1 MDDSTIT
8 TADSLVRPGRSHL
21 RGVAAVLLVEAL
33 ILAAVAYGLWVLR
46 QQSLDGELRRLG
58 SLAAAM
64 ATQADAGL
72 DVAEATLR
80 ATGTEFA
87 QGLLQTDTPAAE
99 ALLRTRMA
107 ALPQFRALT
116 VADAAGQVIA
126 SSLPGPMPPRS
137 LAERDYFRA
146 AQDSTAPRLFV
157 GSPFRSRRDGRPVIG
172 VSMGWHAADGSFQGT
187 VALLADPEF
196 LDGGFRRIAPSAD
209 TSLAIY
215 RSDRVLVSDGPGDGS
230 AQLLP
235 TAVTDGLW
243 DAPAPR
249 RVRLPDGHERLVAAQ
264 QLRGHPLM
272 VVVSRDLQPA
282 LVDWTEQA
290 WLVVAFAASALTV
303 TLFLLGRNV
312 REQRLRLA
320 AQETLAAE
328 QQRAVRAFQ
337 AAQEG
342 NWEWDARSGRVDLSP
357 RMKELL
363 GLPRDAPVPPDPM
376 ALLRERAH
384 PRDLR
389 ALRHAL
395 AAHARGRRPLFD
407 ATVRVGLADGQW
419 RHVHLRGNAWRDAAG
434 APLLFSGMAA
444 DVSEEVEGREREGA
458 LQDQLQRARRLEAI
472 GTLAGGVAH
481 DFNNI
486 LASVIGYGELA
497 RAAAGDGSD
506 QARQLDQVLQAGQ
519 RGKALVER
527 VLSFS
532 RGTPHVAQRFAL
544 QPVVEEVLQ
553 LMAASLPAGVTLAPQ
568 LQAPAAV
575 LAGDPTL
582 VYEAVLNLCTNG
594 VQAMPAGG
602 ALHVLLEVEQVD
614 TPRALFEARLAPG
627 RYARLRVQDSGTGIA
642 PEAMD
647 RLFEPFY
654 TTKGPRKGTGLGLA
668 VVHGVVAELGGAIDV
683 QSWPGEGACF
693 TLYFPCLDVPPDA
706 PAPVADAALPL
717 GQGQAVL
724 VVDDEP
730 ALVALAEEMLAGLG
744 YEAFGLASSAEAL
757 ARFTAAPDRF
767 DLVLT
772 DERMPELAGT
782 ELAAALHRIRP
793 ALPVVLASGYGGPE
807 LAQRAAAA
815 GVRVLV
821 VKPLARAEL
830 ARAVARAL
838 QAGLQT

>member
-1 MDDSTIT
+1 MDDSTI
-8 TADSLVRPGRSHL
+8 AALPPRSGRAHL

-80 ATGTEFA
+80 ATGTEVVE
-87 QGLLQTDTPAAE
+87 GLLQTGTPAAQ

-116 VADAAGQVIA
+116 VADAAGRVVA
-126 SSLPGPMPPRS
+126 SSAPGPLPTGL
-137 LAERDYFRA
+137 LADRDFFHA
-146 AQDSTAPRLFV
+146 AQSSTAPSLFV
-157 GSPFRSRRDGRPVIG
+157 GSPFRSRRDGRLLIG

-187 VALLADPEF
+187 VALLANPEF
-196 LDGGFRRIAPSAD
+196 LDGDFRRIAPAVD

-235 TAVTDGLW
+235 TAVTDALW
-243 DAPAPR
+243 DMPAPH
-249 RVRLPDGHERLVAAQ
+249 RVRLPDGRERLVAAQ

-272 VVVSRDLQPA
+272 VVVARDLQPA
-282 LVDWTEQA
+282 LADWTEQA

-303 TLFLLGRNV
+303 TLFLLVRNV

-320 AQETLAAE
+320 AQASLAAE

-342 NWEWDARSGRVDLSP
+342 NWEWSPRSDRLHLSP

-363 GLPRDAPVPPDPM
+363 GLPRDAAVEGAAQ
-376 ALLRERAH
+376 ALLRTQAH

-389 ALRHAL
+389 VLRHAL
-395 AAHARGRRPLFD
+395 AAHARGRVPLFD
-407 ATVRVGLADGQW
+407 ATVRMRRLEGGW
-419 RHVHLRGNAWRDAAG
+419 RHVRLRGNAWRGAAG
-434 APLLFSGMAA
+434 AAQLFSGMAT
-444 DVSEEVEGREREGA
+444 DVSDEVEGRARERQLEE
-458 LQDQLQRARRLEAI
+458 QLQRARRLEAI

-497 RAAAGDGSD
+497 RTAAGDGSD
-506 QARQLDQVLQAGQ
+506 QARQIDQVLQAGQ

-532 RGTPHVAQRFAL
+532 RGAPHVAQRFVL

-553 LMAASLPAGVTLAPQ
+553 LMAASLPAGVTLAPE
-568 LQAPAAV
+568 LHAPGTV

-594 VQAMPAGG
+594 VQAMPDGG
-602 ALHVLLEVEQVD
+602 ALHVLLDVEQVD
-614 TPRALFEARLAPG
+614 TTRTLFEAQLQPG
-627 RYARLRVQDSGTGIA
+627 RYARLRVQDNGTGIA
-642 PEAMD
+642 PQALD

-683 QSWPGEGACF
+683 QSRPGEGACF
-693 TLYFPCLDVPPDA
+693 TLYFPCLDVP
-706 PAPVADAALPL
+706 ADAAAPAGGGAVPL
-717 GQGQAVL
+717 GQGEAVL

-744 YEAFGLASSAEAL
+744 YEPFGLVSSTEAL

-772 DERMPELAGT
+772 DERMPGMAGT
-782 ELAAALHRIRP
+782 ELVAALRCVRP
-793 ALPVVLASGYGGPE
+793 DLPVVLASGYGGPE

-821 VKPLARAEL
+821 AKPLARAEL
-830 ARAVARAL
+830 ARAMAQAL

>member
-1 MDDSTIT
+1 MDDSTI
-8 TADSLVRPGRSHL
+8 AAPPPGPDRAHL
-21 RGVAAVLLVEAL
+21 RGVTAVLLVEAL
-33 ILAAVAYGLWVLR
+33 TLLALAWGLWVLR

-80 ATGTEFA
+80 ATRTELAEGLIRPGTEAA
-87 QGLLQTDTPAAE
+87 QNLLH
-99 ALLRTRMA
+99 TRMA
-107 ALPQFRALT
+107 ALPQFRALAIT
-116 VADAAGQVIA
+116 DAAGRILA
-126 SSLPGPMPPRS
+126 SSVPGPPPDGT
-137 LAERDYFRA
+137 LAGLDFFRA
-146 AQDSTAPRLFV
+146 AEAGLADRTFV
-157 GSPFRSRRDGRPVIG
+157 GTPFPSLRDGRPLVG
-172 VSMGWHAADGSFQGT
+172 VAMPWNGSGGGFLGA
-187 VALLADPEF
+187 VVLLADPEV
-196 LDGGFRRIAPSAD
+196 LDGDFRRIAPAAD

-215 RSDRVLVSDGPGDGS
+215 RSDRVLVSDGPGEDPS
-230 AQLLP
+230 QLLP
-235 TAVTDGLW
+235 SSVTDALW
-243 DAPAPR
+243 DAPAPH
-249 RVRLPDGHERLVAAQ
+249 RVRLPDGRERLVAAQ
-264 QLRGHPLM
+264 ALHGHPLM
-272 VVVSRDLQPA
+272 VVVARDLQPA
-282 LVDWTEQA
+282 LADWTEQA
-290 WLVVAFAASALTV
+290 WLVAAFAASALTV

-320 AQETLAAE
+320 AQQTLAAE
-328 QQRAVRAFQ
+328 QQRALRAFQ

-342 NWEWDARSGRVDLSP
+342 NWEWDARTGRVDLSP

-363 GLPRDAPVPPDPM
+363 GLARDAPVPPDPM
-376 ALLRERAH
+376 ALLRERVH

-395 AAHARGRRPLFD
+395 AGHARGRRPLFD
-407 ATVRVGLADGQW
+407 ATVRMRQSGGGW
-419 RHVHLRGNAWRDAAG
+419 RHVRLRGNARRDAAG

-444 DVSEEVEGREREGA
+444 DVGEEVEGRARERA
-458 LQDQLQRARRLEAI
+458 LEDQLQRARRLEAI

-486 LASVIGYGELA
+486 LASVVGYGERA
-497 RAAAGDGSD
+497 RAAAGEGSV

-553 LMAASLPAGVTLAPQ
+553 LLAASLPAGVQLAPD

-594 VQAMPAGG
+594 VQAMPDGG
-602 ALHVLLEVEQVD
+602 ALRVLLDVECVD
-614 TPRALFEARLAPG
+614 APRTLFEAQLQPG

-642 PEAMD
+642 PEALD

-683 QSWPGEGACF
+683 QSRPGEGACF
-693 TLYFPCLDVPPDA
+693 TLYFPCLDAPADA
-706 PAPVADAALPL
+706 AAPVAGGALPL

-744 YEAFGLASSAEAL
+744 YEPFGLASSTEAL

-767 DLVLT
+767 DLVLS
-772 DERMPELAGT
+772 DERMPGLSGT
-782 ELAAALHRIRP
+782 ELVAALRRIRP
-793 ALPVVLASGYGGPE
+793 DLPVVLASGYGGPG

-821 VKPLARAEL
+821 AKPLARAEL
-830 ARAVARAL
+830 ARAVAQAL
-838 QAGLQT
+838 QPGLQT

>member
-1 MDDSTIT
+1 MDDSTI
-8 TADSLVRPGRSHL
+8 AVPPPGPDRAHL

-33 ILAAVAYGLWVLR
+33 ILLAVAWGLWVLR

-80 ATGTEFA
+80 ATRTELAEGLIQPGTDAA
-87 QGLLQTDTPAAE
+87 Q
-99 ALLRTRMA
+99 ALLHTRMA
-107 ALPQFRALT
+107 VLPQFRALAVT
-116 VADAAGQVIA
+116 DAAGHILA
-126 SSLPGPMPPRS
+126 SSVPGPPPGGS
-137 LAERDYFRA
+137 LAGLDFFRA
-146 AQDSTAPRLFV
+146 AEAGRAERAFV
-157 GSPFRSRRDGRPVIG
+157 GTPFPSLRDGRPLVGMAIPWQAG
-172 VSMGWHAADGSFQGT
+172 GGGFQGA
-187 VALLADPEF
+187 VVLLADPEV
-196 LDGGFRRIAPSAD
+196 LDGDFRRIAPAAD

-215 RSDRVLVSDGPGDGS
+215 RSDRVLVSDGPGEDPS
-230 AQLLP
+230 QLLP
-235 TAVTDGLW
+235 ASVTDALW
-243 DAPAPR
+243 DAPAPH
-249 RVRLPDGHERLVAAQ
+249 RVRLPDGRERLVAAQ
-264 QLRGHPLM
+264 ALRGHPLM
-272 VVVSRDLQPA
+272 VVVARDLQPA
-282 LVDWTEQA
+282 LADWAEQA
-290 WLVVAFAASALTV
+290 WLVAAFGASALTV
-303 TLFLLGRNV
+303 TLFLLVRNV

-320 AQETLAAE
+320 AQQTLAAE
-328 QQRAVRAFQ
+328 QQRALRAFQ

-363 GLPRDAPVPPDPM
+363 GLARDAPVPPDPM
-376 ALLRERAH
+376 ALLRECVH

-389 ALRHAL
+389 ALLHAL

-407 ATVRVGLADGQW
+407 ATVRMRQSGGRW
-419 RHVHLRGNAWRDAAG
+419 RHVRLRGNAWRDAGG

-444 DVSEEVEGREREGA
+444 DVGEEVEGRARERQ

-486 LASVIGYGELA
+486 LASVVGYGELA
-497 RAAAGDGSD
+497 RAAAGEGSD

-553 LMAASLPAGVTLAPQ
+553 LMAASLPAGVTLAPA

-575 LAGDPTL
+575 LSGDPTL

-594 VQAMPAGG
+594 VQAMPEGG
-602 ALHVLLEVEQVD
+602 ALRVLLDLETVD
-614 TPRALFEARLAPG
+614 APRTLFEAGLQPG

-642 PEAMD
+642 PEALD

-668 VVHGVVAELGGAIDV
+668 VVHGVAAEFGGAIDV
-683 QSWPGEGACF
+683 QSRPGEGACF
-693 TLYFPCLDVPPDA
+693 TLYFPCLDA
-706 PAPVADAALPL
+706 PADAAAPAAGGELPL

-744 YEAFGLASSAEAL
+744 YEPFGLASSTEAL
-757 ARFTAAPDRF
+757 ARFTAAPGRF

-782 ELAAALHRIRP
+782 ELAAALRRIRP
-793 ALPVVLASGYGGPE
+793 DLPVVLASGYGGPA
-807 LAQRAAAA
+807 LARRAAAA

-821 VKPLARAEL
+821 AKPLARAEL
-830 ARAVARAL
+830 ARAVAQAL
-838 QAGLQT
+838 QAPLQT